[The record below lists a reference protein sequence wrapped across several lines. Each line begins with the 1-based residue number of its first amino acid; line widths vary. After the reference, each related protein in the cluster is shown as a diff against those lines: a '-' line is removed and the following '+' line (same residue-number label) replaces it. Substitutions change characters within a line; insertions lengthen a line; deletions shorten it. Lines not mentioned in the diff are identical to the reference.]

1 MQNRRLP
8 LTAACIAV
16 PARVLATLRYA
27 GQRALD
33 VVSLHAFRGQ
43 SAVAPAKSR
52 RRAGKKPKGA
62 ETVRRHDL
70 TGLIVC
76 FLELHSGAASKTG
89 FRDHI

>member
-33 VVSLHAFRGQ
+33 AFR
-43 SAVAPAKSR
+43 
-52 RRAGKKPKGA
+52 
-62 ETVRRHDL
+62 
-70 TGLIVC
+70 
-76 FLELHSGAASKTG
+76 FMHSGARAPSRRQEAAVVLARSRRVQRPSG
-89 FRDHI
+89 GMI